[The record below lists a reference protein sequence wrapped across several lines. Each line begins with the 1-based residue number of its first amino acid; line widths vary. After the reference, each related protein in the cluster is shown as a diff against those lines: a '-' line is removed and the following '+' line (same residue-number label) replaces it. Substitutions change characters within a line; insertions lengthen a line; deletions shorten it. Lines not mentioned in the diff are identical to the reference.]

1 MRDVTFLGCTVVS
14 TITRDSSDGLIAF
27 GSGGNRQ
34 ALLEQRLQP
43 FLAHPVAPA
52 RQRGAIEHQPM
63 LEELLAA
70 AAKCEEMMKRS
81 FRRFP
86 NLVCGPA
93 WLRPMSRGR

>member
-1 MRDVTFLGCTVVS
+1 
-14 TITRDSSDGLIAF
+14 
-27 GSGGNRQ
+27 
-34 ALLEQRLQP
+34 
-43 FLAHPVAPA
+43 
-52 RQRGAIEHQPM
+52 M

>member
-70 AAKCEEMMKRS
+70 EELVIGVLQLAS
-81 FRRFP
+81 DARRRR
-86 NLVCGPA
+86 VPA
-93 WLRPMSRGR
+93 